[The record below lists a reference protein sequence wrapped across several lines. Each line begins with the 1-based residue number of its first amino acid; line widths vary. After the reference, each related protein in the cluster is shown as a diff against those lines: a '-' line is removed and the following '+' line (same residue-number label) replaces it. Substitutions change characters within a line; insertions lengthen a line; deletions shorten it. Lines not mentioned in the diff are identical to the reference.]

1 METKETLL
9 QKIQEDWGSQPQHDI
24 CVKIL
29 NYLLDNQKSGLIL
42 SHLTFATL
50 RRVVGKNYTDENLLS
65 AIQYLCGT
73 RLSILEAKFEL
84 IINGE
89 PFTISNEEVR
99 TAKKTGEIPHPI
111 SGALLCDID
120 NLIFM
125 YFSACSL
132 SV

>member
-9 QKIQEDWGSQPQHDI
+9 QKIQQDWGGQPQQDI

-50 RRVVGKNYTDENLLS
+50 RRVVGNNYTDENLLS

-73 RLSILEAKFEL
+73 RLSILEARFEL

-99 TAKKTGEIPHPI
+99 TAKKTGEIVHPI
-111 SGALLCDID
+111 SGDLLCDID

-125 YFSACSL
+125 YFSAYSL
-132 SV
+132 SF